1 MGAVVAHIA
10 HITQVVQKVEVALV
24 GVHDADAH
32 ERETNRQ
39 LIRLI
44 HLDHR

>member
-10 HITQVVQKVEVALV
+10 HITQIVQEVEVTLV
-24 GVHDADAH
+24 GVHNADAH
-32 ERETNRQ
+32 ERETNRE

-44 HLDHR
+44 HLDHK

>member
-1 MGAVVAHIA
+1 MGAVVAYIA
-10 HITQVVQKVEVALV
+10 HITQVVQKVEVAFV
-24 GVHDADAH
+24 GVHDADVH
-32 ERETNRQ
+32 ERETNHK